1 MRFFLM
7 TDKSEYVNPKEEVGN
22 LLPGYN
28 CGICGYARC
37 DEFAGALLK
46 KHTTLEK
53 CRFLY
58 QELFLENLNQ
68 LKDVL
73 KNENVLV
80 EEKPVIGLL
89 DGYEAD
95 FILKPL
101 LNEKSYRE
109 ILYPFTREELKKGD
123 IIRYRP
129 LGCPITHFAEI
140 IDESHGLITVHMVGP
155 CHRLEKGSENFQ
167 FKEAGI
173 CMVGGFEGLIEG
185 ELPAVGETV
194 RFLPKHCMM
203 QKVHSGVVVQLEG
216 KKALIEGI
224 DLKVW
229 APPIKG
235 KR

>member
-1 MRFFLM
+1 M
-7 TDKSEYVNPKEEVGN
+7 TKKKSKTPKEELEN

-37 DEFAGALLK
+37 EEFAGALLK
-46 KHTTLEK
+46 KHTTLDK
-53 CRFLY
+53 CSFLY
-58 QELFLENLNQ
+58 QELFKENLEQ
-68 LKDVL
+68 LRNVL
-73 KNENVLV
+73 KSENIIL

-101 LNEKSYRE
+101 PKESSCRE
-109 ILYPFTREELKKGD
+109 ILYPFTREELKKED

-129 LGCPITHFAEI
+129 LGCPITHFGKI
-140 IDESHGLITVHMVGP
+140 IDEEHGLITVHMVGP
-155 CHRLEKGSENFQ
+155 CHRLSDDSVEFE
-167 FKEAGI
+167 FKEIGL
-173 CMVGGFEGLIEG
+173 CMVGGFQGIIEG
-185 ELPAVGETV
+185 QLPNVGETV

-229 APPIKG
+229 APPIK
-235 KR
+235 RER